1 MSFYENRILPHLL
14 HLSCSHQVV
23 DRQRAA
29 VVPQARGR
37 VLEVGM
43 GSGLN
48 LPHYDPRRVEL
59 VWGLEPSEGMRRKAR
74 RNVAGAPF
82 EVRWLDLPGE
92 EIPLENDSVD
102 TVVLTYT
109 LCTIPDWHRALE
121 QMRRVL
127 KPGGVFIFNVW
138 DRIEENEFADAVTT
152 ALESVFPKDPPRFM
166 ARVPH
171 GYHDHRAIERDLA
184 NGGFTRPPAFDTI
197 AARSRATS
205 PRIPAIAYCQGTPL
219 RNEIE
224 ARDASRLGEAT
235 DVAAAAIAKRFG
247 QSAVD
252 GKIQAHVV
260 TIQS

>member
-1 MSFYENRILPHLL
+1 MSFYENRVLPHFL
-14 HLSCSHQVV
+14 HLACGNTVV

-48 LPHYDPRRVEL
+48 IPHYDPDRVEL

-74 RNVAGAPF
+74 HNVIGAPF

-92 EIPLENDSVD
+92 EVPLDDNSVD

-127 KPGGVFIFNVW
+127 KPGGQLLFCEHGTAPDEAVRQW
-138 DRIEENEFADAVTT
+138 QDRVNPLWRKVAGGCHLNRAIPELIEHAGFRIQRMETGY
-152 ALESVFPKDPPRFM
+152 LPKVPRF
-166 ARVPH
+166 A
-171 GYHDHRAIERDLA
+171 
-184 NGGFTRPPAFDTI
+184 GFNFWGV
-197 AARSRATS
+197 SGLS
-205 PRIPAIAYCQGTPL
+205 G
-219 RNEIE
+219 
-224 ARDASRLGEAT
+224 
-235 DVAAAAIAKRFG
+235 
-247 QSAVD
+247 
-252 GKIQAHVV
+252 
-260 TIQS
+260 